1 MKNLK
6 QIMAYWASV
15 MIFYIISFFDF
26 FSFKSTC
33 IILWV
38 SFLIINILVGIFNEL
53 KKIYIGTIIVEL
65 QFIICGIIYMLVVS
79 PKSKPAT
86 LTIADK
92 IVSYCNLMLACFDK
106 PNVLLAFITML
117 LPLTVLIGV
126 GVKKL
131 TKHNKTA

>member
-1 MKNLK
+1 MRDNLY
-6 QIMAYWASV
+6 A
-15 MIFYIISFFDF
+15 
-26 FSFKSTC
+26 C
-33 IILWV
+33 
-38 SFLIINILVGIFNEL
+38 
-53 KKIYIGTIIVEL
+53 
-65 QFIICGIIYMLVVS
+65 CGAEIEA
-79 PKSKPAT
+79 AT